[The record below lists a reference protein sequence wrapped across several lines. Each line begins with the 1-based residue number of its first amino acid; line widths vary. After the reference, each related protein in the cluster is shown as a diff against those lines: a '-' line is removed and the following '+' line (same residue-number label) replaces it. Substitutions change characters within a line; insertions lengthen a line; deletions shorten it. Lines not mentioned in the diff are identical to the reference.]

1 MTSFEIILI
10 FTPSKGWQKFP
21 KRYIK
26 CKIYIPY
33 QNSIKSRNL
42 ISTEIYKCIYL
53 YLFKIMNVFKT
64 TWCHPGVINDLPSHC
79 HALVVLLFTF
89 HKDKYL
95 TNRILSLRI
104 KIVNVLQLLAN
115 LMTYET
121 KIIIGIISRS
131 KA

>member
-10 FTPSKGWQKFP
+10 FTPSKGWQNFIRNILTA
-21 KRYIK
+21 RYIFLIKIIQLSREILSEIQK
-26 CKIYIPY
+26 CM
-33 QNSIKSRNL
+33 
-42 ISTEIYKCIYL
+42 YL
-53 YLFKIMNVFKT
+53 YFFNIMNVFKT
-64 TWCHPGVINDLPSHC
+64 TWCHPGVINNLLSYC
-79 HALVVLLFTF
+79 HAFVVLLFTSR
-89 HKDKYL
+89 KDKYL

>member
-10 FTPSKGWQKFP
+10 FTPSKGWQNFIGNILTA
-21 KRYIK
+21 RYIFHIKIIQLSREILSEIQK
-26 CKIYIPY
+26 CM
-33 QNSIKSRNL
+33 
-42 ISTEIYKCIYL
+42 YL
-53 YLFKIMNVFKT
+53 YFFNIMNVFKT
-64 TWCHPGVINDLPSHC
+64 TWCHPGVINNLLSYC
-79 HALVVLLFTF
+79 HAFVVLLFTF

>member
-10 FTPSKGWQKFP
+10 FTPSKGWQNFIRNMP
-21 KRYIK
+21 IVWNMFLIK
-26 CKIYIPY
+26 
-33 QNSIKSRNL
+33 IKL
-42 ISTEIYKCIYL
+42 IKPHGEIHKCIYL
-53 YLFKIMNVFKT
+53 YLFNIPNVFKT
-64 TWCHPGVINDLPSHC
+64 TWCHPGVINNLLSYC
-79 HALVVLLFTF
+79 HAFVVLLFTSR
-89 HKDKYL
+89 KDKYL